1 MASLALTLGS
11 GAMTN
16 CISDFMNGEPDVI
29 FMIGSNPDTSH
40 PITGL
45 RVRQA
50 IKKGAK
56 LIVVDPRGTDFAK
69 QADIWINLEPGTDV
83 ALING
88 LIHIILKED
97 LWAKE
102 YVEERTENI
111 EELQIVTEKYTPEY
125 VSGVTGV
132 TVEDL
137 HEAARLYASPGK
149 KSSIL
154 YGMGLAHWASGTDNV
169 KAVSN
174 LALLCGKIGVP
185 GGGIN
190 PLRGQN
196 NVQGACDMGALFNTL
211 PGYAGLNRDDIFD
224 KYEEMWGVKM
234 PRKPGKPATEVW
246 DNILDGNIRGI
257 YVFGEDPVL
266 ADPNA
271 GHAVAAIDKL
281 DFMVVQDIF
290 LTDTAKMA
298 DVVLPAACFAE
309 KDGTFTCSERRVQR
323 IRKAFDPPG
332 EAKADWEIFCE
343 LSKKMGYAMDY
354 DSPSDIF
361 EEVRTLTPQYAGISY
376 KRLDE
381 EGGLQWPVPEMGHP
395 GTPILHVEK
404 FGRANGKA
412 LFMPTEF
419 ETPKEMPD
427 EEYSMLLTT
436 GRDVSHY
443 NFGSMTR
450 RTPSIE
456 KICPEA
462 LADVHPE
469 DAKRLG
475 ITERSW
481 IRIKSRRG
489 DVKVRATISDRVQV
503 GTVFMPYHFAEVP
516 INNLT
521 MNHLDKLSRS
531 PQYKACAIKVE
542 VLG

>member
-1 MASLALTLGS
+1 VASLAITLGS

-16 CISDFMNGEPDVI
+16 CISDFMNGESDVI

-45 RVRQA
+45 RIRQA

-56 LIVVDPRGTDFAK
+56 LIVADPRRTDFAK
-69 QADIWINLEPGTDV
+69 QANLWINHQPGTDV

-88 LIHIILKED
+88 MSHIVLKED
-97 LWAKE
+97 LWDKE
-102 YVEERTENI
+102 YVKERTENM
-111 EELQIVTEKYTPEY
+111 EELEIVLEKYTPEY
-125 VSGVTGV
+125 VSEITGV
-132 TVEDL
+132 PVDAL
-137 HEAARLYASPGK
+137 YEAARLYASPGK
-149 KSSIL
+149 KSAIV
-154 YGMGLAHWASGTDNV
+154 YGMGIAHWAAGTDNV
-169 KAVSN
+169 KAISN
-174 LALLCGKIGVP
+174 LALLCGKIGVR

-211 PGYAGLNRDDIFD
+211 PGYAGLTRDDIFD
-224 KYEEMWGVKM
+224 KYEKMWGVKM
-234 PRKPGKPATEVW
+234 PRKQGKPATEVW

-290 LTDTAKMA
+290 LTDTAKKA

-332 EAKADWEIFCE
+332 EAKADWEIFCA
-343 LSKKMGYAMDY
+343 LSAKMGYEMHY
-354 DSPSDIF
+354 DSASDIF
-361 EEVRTLTPQYAGISY
+361 DEVCSLTPQYAGMSY
-376 KRLDE
+376 ERIDE
-381 EGGLQWPVPEMGHP
+381 KGLQWPVPTKDHP
-395 GTPILHVEK
+395 GTPVLHVGQ
-404 FGRANGKA
+404 FARGKA
-412 LFMPTEF
+412 LFMPTDYEP
-419 ETPKEMPD
+419 PKEQPD
-427 EEYSMLLTT
+427 DDYPMLLTT
-436 GRDVSHY
+436 GRDVEHY

-450 RTPSIE
+450 RTPCIE
-456 KICPEA
+456 KIRSEA
-462 LADVHPE
+462 LADVHPV
-469 DAKRLG
+469 DAERLG
-475 ITERSW
+475 ISERSW

-489 DVKVRATISDRVQV
+489 EVKVRATISDRVQV
-503 GTVFMPYHFAEVP
+503 GTIFMPYHYAEVP

-521 MNHLDKLSRS
+521 LNHLDKLSRS